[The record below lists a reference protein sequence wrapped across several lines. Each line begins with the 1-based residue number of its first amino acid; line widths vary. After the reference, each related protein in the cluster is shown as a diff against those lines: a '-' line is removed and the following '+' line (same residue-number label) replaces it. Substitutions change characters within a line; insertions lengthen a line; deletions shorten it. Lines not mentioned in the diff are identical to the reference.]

1 MIRGNMRGLSQ
12 MEDGKTAGAGVFGCG
27 KVREKSVSAVE
38 HADGFDYEIVRS
50 RRRTLSIQVTRD
62 GRVEVRC
69 PMRMPLRQV
78 RAFVEEH
85 GEWVR
90 QHLAGVR
97 EQMEERPIFTEAE
110 IRQYR
115 EKARRGLTEKTGWW
129 AARMGVT
136 YGRIAIRQ
144 QATRWGS
151 CSAKGN
157 LNFNWVLVLLPEE
170 LQDYVVVHELAHRR
184 EMNHSPRFWKIVEE
198 QIPDYAARRK
208 RLKEYAGYVDP
219 QTAPPDWEDG

>member
-1 MIRGNMRGLSQ
+1 MSRGNLPQPVHEEYGKMPVKAVFAA
-12 MEDGKTAGAGVFGCG
+12 EDGSF
-27 KVREKSVSAVE
+27 E
-38 HADGFDYEIVRS
+38 YEIVRS
-50 RRRTLSIQVTRD
+50 GRRTVSLQVTRD

-69 PMRMPLRQV
+69 PLRMPLRQV

-85 GEWVR
+85 REWVSE
-90 QHLAGVR
+90 HLTRAR
-97 EQMEERPIFTEAE
+97 ERMEERPMFTEAE

-115 EKARRGLTEKTGWW
+115 KEARRVLTEKAGRW

-157 LNFNWVLVLLPEE
+157 LNFNWVLALLPEE

-184 EMNHSPRFWKIVEE
+184 EMNHSPRFWRIVEE
-198 QIPDYAARRK
+198 QIPDYAVCRK
-208 RLKEYAGYVDP
+208 RLKEYEGYVNP
-219 QTAPPDWEDG
+219 QTAPSDWDEQTERPES